1 MAPLH
6 ISVFAGAINR
16 PAGFVGI
23 QNQNL
28 FDEMRKNA
36 PGTRLYT
43 EVAKWTWPLPYCN
56 EERRHKLG
64 FRTQSFILIMY
75 LAFAVGG
82 AAAPGGFLDG
92 VHLHLVA
99 PKRGLRLS
107 ELGHRT
113 EAKHI
118 SY

>member
-1 MAPLH
+1 MP
-6 ISVFAGAINR
+6 
-16 PAGFVGI
+16 
-23 QNQNL
+23 
-28 FDEMRKNA
+28 
-36 PGTRLYT
+36 PGLGSIVYT